1 MKFLAQSFNFFVSCL
16 VVGTGDGCQCPG
28 VLTPSPVSLTDWE
41 VGKVIHRI
49 CAPSLCNCDL
59 QGKIR
64 KLNLGIVAK
73 LWPSWGHENSPRIC
87 GGEEITWDEG

>member
-87 GGEEITWDEG
+87 GGEEIT